1 MIPKLRKIIEL
12 LSSKVDKV
20 DGKGL
25 STNDFSDI
33 YKNKL
38 DGIATGATKNT
49 VENSLTSTSTTNA
62 LSAAQGKSLNDK
74 YNGTNLYNNSSG
86 TTASIT
92 LAQSAA
98 NFTKIIIYYRDIN
111 NVYKSMLVYSPNG
124 KSIELTSLKNGAS
137 SLVFYNSI
145 IYINGTSLTWS
156 ANKRLSF
163 SSSEYVD
170 EKDILIVR
178 IDGYK

>member
-1 MIPKLRKIIEL
+1 MRHRE
-12 LSSKVDKV
+12 
-20 DGKGL
+20 
-25 STNDFSDI
+25 
-33 YKNKL
+33 
-38 DGIATGATKNT
+38 
-49 VENSLTSTSTTNA
+49 
-62 LSAAQGKSLNDK
+62 K

-98 NFTKIIIYYRDIN
+98 NFTKIIIYYRDTN

-156 ANKRLSF
+156 ANKRLSIA
-163 SSSEYVD
+163 SGEYMD
-170 EKDILIVR
+170 EKNILIVR